1 MEEGDEIIV
10 SGLDLRYFKSG
21 KKTSIRTKPTG
32 WQNSVHGYKSVKFY
46 FEEVRSESE
55 PRDLHGFELQRM
67 LVSKTK
73 IKIMEIEINDLKLE
87 MKF

>member
-1 MEEGDEIIV
+1 V
-10 SGLDLRYFKSG
+10 VRKPVL
-21 KKTSIRTKPTG
+21 RTKPTG
-32 WQNSVHGYKSVKFY
+32 WQNSVHGYKSVKFWN

-73 IKIMEIEINDLKLE
+73 KLKLW
-87 MKF
+87 K